1 MLRNP
6 ETSFT
11 LLVLLVAL
19 GGAPG
24 LLGLRWVVPTLAQS
38 TPPEFPLPASVPAD
52 TSVNIDGSASMT
64 LINESLKARFEE
76 RYPGTRVNLVA
87 GGTDAAL
94 QALLAGDLD
103 LVAVGRDLTQAERD
117 QGLVEVPL
125 SREKIA
131 IIVGAGNPFAGDLT
145 FEQFA
150 QIFRGE
156 ITDWSQVGGP
166 PGPIRFVDRPVF
178 SDTRQSL
185 SNYSVFQ
192 EAPFQTGS
200 NAEQVATD
208 DTAAVVQALGTDG
221 ISYAIAN
228 QVLNRGD
235 VKIVPMH
242 QTLPTDPRYP
252 FSQPRGYVYR
262 GTPTP
267 PVQAFLGFATSE
279 PGQEVVKEARE
290 QEATAVAPAA
300 PVAPVPATPSPV
312 LDAAPAV
319 VAPPPRSNQPEGLL
333 PWLALLLLG
342 ALPFLLGLF
351 RRREAVAP
359 VAPPLR
365 PVPTVAPPR
374 QIPASR
380 IVLTPRNAED
390 AYAYWEAPEA
400 HKADLKRQGGRD
412 LKLRIYDVTDID
424 LDRQP
429 AHSVQEYDVAET
441 DQDRHVP
448 IMASDR
454 DYLAEIGYTTSDGRW
469 LKLARSN
476 SVRVPSISAAA
487 EAAPAPVVTPVVPPV
502 VAPIVPPPAVSVSPT
517 VPAPAPT
524 PVEPVID
531 KSAVD
536 ESTVDEPVVATPE
549 PKTPTVPPIAAAL
562 GTGATLAA
570 GAAAMAALAKEDD
583 QSAVEAAKF
592 DVGQTDLSAERLADV
607 DTNLPDL
614 PDGYGE
620 SRIVLMPRD
629 PQWAYTYWDVPDQ
642 HKALLRGQGGQ
653 RLALRLYDVT
663 DIDANSQ
670 RPHSVQQYDCDELAR
685 DWYLPIPV
693 SDRDYLVEIGY
704 LTPDGMWLVLARSNA
719 VRIPPIYPSD
729 WFEDQFITLGWEEDR
744 RGKTF
749 LRLIPPG
756 RRVADTGNPIYDE
769 IFDMAESAEAMRLAG
784 SLYGSMQQVPA
795 SVQGSHQMESGAALS
810 SMQASGAAIS
820 SYVYSESGAAL
831 SSMQASGAAI
841 SSFVFSAEMGQW
853 SGKTESGVG
862 LYTESG
868 VGRYT
873 ESGVGMSGVGMSGL
887 GRYTESGAG
896 MYTMSGA
903 GLYTESGGA
912 LYTMSGV
919 GMYTES
925 GVGRYTESGVGMSG
939 VGMYSMSG
947 VGMSGVG
954 MYSMSG
960 VGMSGVG
967 MYSMSGVGMS
977 GVGMYSMSGV
987 GMSGVGMYSM
997 SGVGMSGVGMYSM
1010 SGVGMSGVGMYSM
1023 SGVGMSGVGM
1033 YSMSGVG
1040 MSGVG
1045 MGYPGPISYAR
1056 MSGVGLYTES
1066 GVGLYTMSGA
1076 GIYSLSGVGVP
1087 NFSGIGMSGVGF
1099 FGSMPPIRARKFW
1112 LVADAE
1118 LIIYGATEP
1127 DASVTIAG
1135 RPVKLNPDGTFRF
1148 QMSFQDGMLD
1158 FPILA
1163 VAADGVQTRAVHMRF
1178 NRETPERRTNTKD
1191 EAMDQPY

>member
-11 LLVLLVAL
+11 LLALLVAL
-19 GGAPG
+19 GGAPS
-24 LLGLRWVVPTLAQS
+24 LLGLRWAVPALAQS
-38 TPPEFPLPASVPAD
+38 TPSEFPLPATVPAD

-64 LINESLKARFEE
+64 LINEGLKTRFEE
-76 RYPGTRVNLVA
+76 RYPGTQVDLAA

-94 QALLAGDLD
+94 QALLAGELD
-103 LVAVGRDLTQAERD
+103 LVAVGRDLTQAERE

-131 IIVGAGNPFAGDLT
+131 IIVGADNPFAGDLT

-156 ITDWSQVGGP
+156 ITDWSQVGGA
-166 PGPIRFVDRPVF
+166 PGPIRFVDRPDF
-178 SDTRQSL
+178 SDTRRSL
-185 SNYSVFQ
+185 SNYAVFRQ
-192 EAPFQTGS
+192 APFATGS

-208 DTAAVVQALGTDG
+208 DTAAVAQALGADG

-228 QVLNRGD
+228 QVLNRDG

-279 PGQEVVKEARE
+279 PGQEVVADALEEEA
-290 QEATAVAPAA
+290 AAVAPVAPAA
-300 PVAPVPATPSPV
+300 SPATPADSPSPV
-312 LDAAPAV
+312 LEAAPAATTP
-319 VAPPPRSNQPEGLL
+319 APSSNQPEGWL

-351 RRREAVAP
+351 RRREVVAP
-359 VAPPLR
+359 AAPPLR
-365 PVPTVAPPR
+365 PVPAVVPPR
-374 QIPASR
+374 QVPASR
-380 IVLTPRNAED
+380 IVLTPRNSED

-448 IMASDR
+448 IMAGDR

-476 SVRVPSISAAA
+476 SVRVPTSPSVE
-487 EAAPAPVVTPVVPPV
+487 EAAPAPIAPPVVPPA
-502 VAPIVPPPAVSVSPT
+502 VAPAASPPIVSALPPKFTPTPTPAEPIVAAAESETPAIPPA
-517 VPAPAPT
+517 A
-524 PVEPVID
+524 
-531 KSAVD
+531 
-536 ESTVDEPVVATPE
+536 
-549 PKTPTVPPIAAAL
+549 AAAL
-562 GTGATLAA
+562 GTGATLAV
-570 GAAAMAALAKEDD
+570 GAAAMAALAKEND

-592 DVGQTDLSAERLADV
+592 DVGQTDLSSERLADV
-607 DTNLPDL
+607 DENLPDL

-685 DWYLPIPV
+685 DWYLTIPV

-704 LTPDGMWLVLARSNA
+704 LTSEGMWLVLARSNA

-729 WFEDQFITLGWEEDR
+729 WFEDQFITLGWDEDR

-820 SYVYSESGAAL
+820 SYVHSESGSAL
-831 SSMQASGAAI
+831 SSMQASGAAL
-841 SSFVFSAEMGQW
+841 SSFAFSPEMGMW
-853 SGKTESGVG
+853 SGR
-862 LYTESG
+862 TESG

-873 ESGVGMSGVGMSGL
+873 ESGVGMSGVGM
-887 GRYTESGAG
+887 YTQSGAG
-896 MYTMSGA
+896 LYTESGA

-919 GMYTES
+919 GMS
-925 GVGRYTESGVGMSG
+925 GVGMYTQSGVGMSG
-939 VGMYSMSG
+939 VGMYTQSG

-954 MYSMSG
+954 MYTQSG

-967 MYSMSGVGMS
+967 MYTMSGM
-977 GVGMYSMSGV
+977 
-987 GMSGVGMYSM
+987 
-997 SGVGMSGVGMYSM
+997 
-1010 SGVGMSGVGMYSM
+1010 
-1023 SGVGMSGVGM
+1023 
-1033 YSMSGVG
+1033 G

-1045 MGYPGPISYAR
+1045 MGYPGPTSYAR
-1056 MSGVGLYTES
+1056 MSGVGMYTES
-1066 GVGLYTMSGA
+1066 GAGLYTMSGA
-1076 GIYSLSGVGVP
+1076 GIYSQSGVGLP
-1087 NFSGIGMSGVGF
+1087 NFSGIGMSGIGF

-1191 EAMDQPY
+1191 EATDQPY

>member
-11 LLVLLVAL
+11 LLALLVAL

-24 LLGLRWVVPTLAQS
+24 LLGLRWAVPALAQS
-38 TPPEFPLPASVPAD
+38 TLPEFPLPASVPAG

-76 RYPGTRVNLVA
+76 RYPGSQLTFAA

-131 IIVGAGNPFAGDLT
+131 IIVGADNPFAGDLT

-150 QIFRGE
+150 RIFRGE
-156 ITDWSQVGGP
+156 ITDWSQVGGA
-166 PGPIRFVDRPVF
+166 PGPIRFIDRPAF

-192 EAPFQTGS
+192 AAPFQTGS

-208 DTAAVVQALGTDG
+208 DTAAVVQALGVDG

-228 QVLNRGD
+228 QVLNRSD

-262 GTPTP
+262 GTPTL

-279 PGQEVVKEARE
+279 PGQAALEDLLE
-290 QEATAVAPAA
+290 QGATVVAPVAP
-300 PVAPVPATPSPV
+300 PVAPVPASPSPV
-312 LDAAPAV
+312 LDAAPAAV
-319 VAPPPRSNQPEGLL
+319 PPAPSSNQPEGWL

-365 PVPTVAPPR
+365 PVPTVVPPR

-380 IVLTPRNAED
+380 IVLTPRNSED

-448 IMASDR
+448 IMAGDR

-476 SVRVPSISAAA
+476 SVRVPTIPTVT
-487 EAAPAPVVTPVVPPV
+487 EAAPATVVPPVVQPV
-502 VAPIVPPPAVSVSPT
+502 VAPIVPPPAVSVAP
-517 VPAPAPT
+517 PAP
-524 PVEPVID
+524 VSVD
-531 KSAVD
+531 KPAVD
-536 ESTVDEPVVATPE
+536 ETVAEAAIDKAAIDNAAIDKAAIDEAAIDKVSAPDAS
-549 PKTPTVPPIAAAL
+549 TVPPVAAAL
-562 GTGATLAA
+562 GTGATLAM
-570 GAAAMAALAKEDD
+570 GAAAMAALAKEND

-592 DVGQTDLSAERLADV
+592 DVGQTDLSAERLVDV
-607 DTNLPDL
+607 DENLPDL

-642 HKALLRGQGGQ
+642 HKALLRSQGGQ

-663 DIDANSQ
+663 DIDAHSQ

-704 LTPDGMWLVLARSNA
+704 LTLDGTWLVLARSNA

-729 WFEDQFITLGWEEDR
+729 WFEDQFITLDWDEDR

-756 RRVADTGNPIYDE
+756 QRVVDTGNPIYDE

-795 SVQGSHQMESGAALS
+795 SVPGSHQMESGAALS

-820 SYVYSESGAAL
+820 SYVHSESGAAL

-841 SSFVFSAEMGQW
+841 SSFVFSAEVGQW
-853 SGKTESGVG
+853 SGRTESGVG

-868 VGRYT
+868 VGMSGVGLYT
-873 ESGVGMSGVGMSGL
+873 ESGMGMSGVGMYTMSGIGMSGVGLYGL
-887 GRYTESGAG
+887 GRYTESGVG

-903 GLYTESGGA
+903 GLYTESGSA
-912 LYTMSGV
+912 LYTLLGV
-919 GMYTES
+919 GLYT
-925 GVGRYTESGVGMSG
+925 
-939 VGMYSMSG
+939 
-947 VGMSGVG
+947 
-954 MYSMSG
+954 
-960 VGMSGVG
+960 
-967 MYSMSGVGMS
+967 
-977 GVGMYSMSGV
+977 
-987 GMSGVGMYSM
+987 
-997 SGVGMSGVGMYSM
+997 
-1010 SGVGMSGVGMYSM
+1010 
-1023 SGVGMSGVGM
+1023 
-1033 YSMSGVG
+1033 

-1045 MGYPGPISYAR
+1045 MGYPGPLSYAR
-1056 MSGVGLYTES
+1056 MSGVGMYTES

-1076 GIYSLSGVGVP
+1076 GVYSQSGVGLP

-1148 QMSFQDGMLD
+1148 QMSFQDGVLD

-1178 NRETPERRTNTKD
+1178 TRETPERRTNTKD
-1191 EAMDQPY
+1191 EAMDQLY

>member
-11 LLVLLVAL
+11 LLALLVAL
-19 GGAPG
+19 GGAPS
-24 LLGLRWVVPTLAQS
+24 LLGLRWAVPALAQS
-38 TPPEFPLPASVPAD
+38 TPSEFPLPASVPAD

-76 RYPGTRVNLVA
+76 RYPGTQVDLAA

-94 QALLAGDLD
+94 QALLAGELD

-131 IIVGAGNPFAGDLT
+131 IIVGADNPFAGDLT

-156 ITDWSQVGGP
+156 ITDWSQVGGA
-166 PGPIRFVDRPVF
+166 PGPIRFVDRPDF
-178 SDTRQSL
+178 SDTRRSL
-185 SNYSVFQ
+185 SNYAVFQ
-192 EAPFQTGS
+192 QAPFATGS

-208 DTAAVVQALGTDG
+208 DTAAVVQALGADG

-228 QVLNRGD
+228 QVLNRDG

-267 PVQAFLGFATSE
+267 PVQAFLGFATSA
-279 PGQEVVKEARE
+279 PGQEVVADALEEEA
-290 QEATAVAPAA
+290 AAVAPAA
-300 PVAPVPATPSPV
+300 PADSPAPPAASPGPV
-312 LDAAPAV
+312 LEAAPA
-319 VAPPPRSNQPEGLL
+319 APIPAPSSNQPEGWL

-342 ALPFLLGLF
+342 ALPFLLGLL

-359 VAPPLR
+359 VVPPLR
-365 PVPTVAPPR
+365 PVPAVVPPR
-374 QIPASR
+374 QVPASR
-380 IVLTPRNAED
+380 IVLTPRNSED
-390 AYAYWEAPEA
+390 VYAYWEAPES

-454 DYLAEIGYTTSDGRW
+454 DYLAEIGYVTSDGRW

-476 SVRVPSISAAA
+476 SVRVPASAAV
-487 EAAPAPVVTPVVPPV
+487 EAAPAPIAPPPVVPPV
-502 VAPIVPPPAVSVSPT
+502 VPPAVAPAAPPSIVSEAP
-517 VPAPAPT
+517 VSEAPLMPAPT
-524 PVEPVID
+524 PAPAE
-531 KSAVD
+531 
-536 ESTVDEPVVATPE
+536 
-549 PKTPTVPPIAAAL
+549 PTVEAAEPETPAMPPAAAAAL
-562 GTGATLAA
+562 GTGATLAM
-570 GAAAMAALAKEDD
+570 GAAAMAALAKEND

-607 DTNLPDL
+607 DENLPDL

-642 HKALLRGQGGQ
+642 HKALLRSQGGQ

-685 DWYLPIPV
+685 DWYLTIPV

-704 LTPDGMWLVLARSNA
+704 LTSEGLWLVLARSNA

-729 WFEDQFITLGWEEDR
+729 WFEDQFITLGWDEDR

-795 SVQGSHQMESGAALS
+795 SVRGSHQMESGAALS

-820 SYVYSESGAAL
+820 SYVHSESGSAL
-831 SSMQASGAAI
+831 SSMQASGAAL
-841 SSFVFSAEMGQW
+841 SSFAFLPEVGIW
-853 SGKTESGVG
+853 SGRTESGVG
-862 LYTESG
+862 MYTESGIGRYTESG
-868 VGRYT
+868 VGVYT
-873 ESGVGMSGVGMSGL
+873 QSGVGMSGMGIYTQSGVGMSGVGVYTQSGVGMSGVGIYTQSGVGMSGMGIYTQSGVGMSGVGIYTQSGVGMSGVGMSGV
-887 GRYTESGAG
+887 G
-896 MYTMSGA
+896 
-903 GLYTESGGA
+903 
-912 LYTMSGV
+912 MSGV
-919 GMYTES
+919 GIYTQ
-925 GVGRYTESGVGMSG
+925 SGVGMSG
-939 VGMYSMSG
+939 VGMYTMSG
-947 VGMSGVG
+947 M
-954 MYSMSG
+954 
-960 VGMSGVG
+960 
-967 MYSMSGVGMS
+967 
-977 GVGMYSMSGV
+977 
-987 GMSGVGMYSM
+987 
-997 SGVGMSGVGMYSM
+997 
-1010 SGVGMSGVGMYSM
+1010 
-1023 SGVGMSGVGM
+1023 
-1033 YSMSGVG
+1033 G

-1045 MGYPGPISYAR
+1045 MGYPGPTSYAR
-1056 MSGVGLYTES
+1056 MSGVGMYTDS
-1066 GVGLYTMSGA
+1066 GAGLYTMSRA
-1076 GIYSLSGVGVP
+1076 GIYSQSGVGLP
-1087 NFSGIGMSGVGF
+1087 NFSGIGMSGIGF

-1112 LVADAE
+1112 LLADAE

-1127 DASVTIAG
+1127 DALVTIAG

-1191 EAMDQPY
+1191 EATDQPY

>member
-11 LLVLLVAL
+11 LLALLVAL

-24 LLGLRWVVPTLAQS
+24 LLGLRWAVPALAQS
-38 TPPEFPLPASVPAD
+38 TLPEFPLPASVPAG

-76 RYPGTRVNLVA
+76 RYPGSQLTFAA

-131 IIVGAGNPFAGDLT
+131 IIVGADNPFAGDLT

-156 ITDWSQVGGP
+156 ITDWSQVGGA
-166 PGPIRFVDRPVF
+166 PGPIRFIDRPAF

-192 EAPFQTGS
+192 VAPFQTGS

-208 DTAAVVQALGTDG
+208 DTAAVVQALGVDG

-228 QVLNRGD
+228 QVLNRSD

-262 GTPTP
+262 GTPTL

-279 PGQEVVKEARE
+279 PGQAALEDLLE
-290 QEATAVAPAA
+290 QGATVVAPVAP
-300 PVAPVPATPSPV
+300 PVAPVPASPSPV

-319 VAPPPRSNQPEGLL
+319 VLPAPSSNQPEGWL

-365 PVPTVAPPR
+365 PVPTAVPPR

-380 IVLTPRNAED
+380 IVLTPRNSED

-448 IMASDR
+448 IMAGDR

-476 SVRVPSISAAA
+476 SVRVPTIPTVT
-487 EAAPAPVVTPVVPPV
+487 EAAPATVVPPVVQPV
-502 VAPIVPPPAVSVSPT
+502 VAPIVPPPAVSVAP
-517 VPAPAPT
+517 PAPV
-524 PVEPVID
+524 PVDEP
-531 KSAVD
+531 AVD
-536 ESTVDEPVVATPE
+536 EAVAEAAIDEAAIDKASAPDA
-549 PKTPTVPPIAAAL
+549 PTVPPVAAAL
-562 GTGATLAA
+562 GTGATLAM
-570 GAAAMAALAKEDD
+570 GAAAMAALAKEND

-592 DVGQTDLSAERLADV
+592 DVGQTDLSAERLVDV
-607 DTNLPDL
+607 DENLPDL

-642 HKALLRGQGGQ
+642 HKALLRSQGGQ

-663 DIDANSQ
+663 DIDAHSQ

-704 LTPDGMWLVLARSNA
+704 LTLDGMWLVLARSNA
-719 VRIPPIYPSD
+719 VRVPPIYPSD
-729 WFEDQFITLGWEEDR
+729 WFEDQFITQGWDEDR

-756 RRVADTGNPIYDE
+756 RRVVDTGNPIYDE

-795 SVQGSHQMESGAALS
+795 SVPGSHQMESGAALS

-820 SYVYSESGAAL
+820 SYVHSESGAAL
-831 SSMQASGAAI
+831 SSLQASGAAI
-841 SSFVFSAEMGQW
+841 SSFVFSAEVGQW
-853 SGKTESGVG
+853 SGRTESGVG

-868 VGRYT
+868 VG
-873 ESGVGMSGVGMSGL
+873 MSGVGL
-887 GRYTESGAG
+887 
-896 MYTMSGA
+896 
-903 GLYTESGGA
+903 
-912 LYTMSGV
+912 
-919 GMYTES
+919 
-925 GVGRYTESGVGMSG
+925 YTESGVGMSG
-939 VGMYSMSG
+939 VGMYTMSG
-947 VGMSGVG
+947 IGMSGVG
-954 MYSMSG
+954 LY
-960 VGMSGVG
+960 
-967 MYSMSGVGMS
+967 
-977 GVGMYSMSGV
+977 
-987 GMSGVGMYSM
+987 
-997 SGVGMSGVGMYSM
+997 
-1010 SGVGMSGVGMYSM
+1010 
-1023 SGVGMSGVGM
+1023 
-1033 YSMSGVG
+1033 
-1040 MSGVG
+1040 
-1045 MGYPGPISYAR
+1045 
-1056 MSGVGLYTES
+1056 GLGRYTES

-1076 GIYSLSGVGVP
+1076 GRYTESGSALYTLSGVGLYTMSGVGMCYPGPLSYARMSGVGMYTESGVGLYTMSGAGVYSQSGVGLP

-1148 QMSFQDGMLD
+1148 QMSFQDGVLD

-1178 NRETPERRTNTKD
+1178 TRETPERRTNTKD